1 MAVECSININGNE
14 VTHNVNL
21 NNRRKLCSSCT
32 QHIILLV
39 IAFLITIG
47 IGSVYIHF
55 YWHTTI
61 KNCFNKL
68 PN

>member
-39 IAFLITIG
+39 IAFLIIIG
-47 IGSVYIHF
+47 IGSVYIYF
-55 YWHTTI
+55 Y
-61 KNCFNKL
+61 
-68 PN
+68 